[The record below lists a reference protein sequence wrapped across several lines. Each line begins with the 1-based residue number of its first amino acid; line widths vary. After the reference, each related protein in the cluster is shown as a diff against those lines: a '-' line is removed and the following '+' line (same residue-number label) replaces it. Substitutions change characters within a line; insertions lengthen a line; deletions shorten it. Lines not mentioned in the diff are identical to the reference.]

1 MILAFIS
8 LIAILLFYAVGIILI
23 LYILKKKFG
32 LKPVKIIV
40 SLMLFTMLVY
50 SIWSQN
56 WLLAAAIA
64 ILGFNLYKEYV

>member
-8 LIAILLFYAVGIILI
+8 LMAILLFYAIGAIVI

-40 SLMLFTMLVY
+40 SLILFTILVY
-50 SIWSQN
+50 SIWNQN
-56 WLLAAAIA
+56 WLLAAATA

>member
-8 LIAILLFYAVGIILI
+8 LIAILLFYALGIIFI

-40 SLMLFTMLVY
+40 SLILFTILVY

-56 WLLAAAIA
+56 WLLVAATA

>member
-40 SLMLFTMLVY
+40 SLILFTVLVY
-50 SIWSQN
+50 SIWNQN
-56 WLLAAAIA
+56 WLLAAATG